1 MKEMYIVRYADDFK
15 IFCRKRSD
23 ANKIFRAVEQWL
35 KERLK
40 LEISP
45 EKSKIVNLK
54 KNYSEYL
61 GFKLKAVK
69 RGKKYIVRSHMG
81 DKAIKRATETLKTQI
96 KEIEFPR
103 NEKDEMKA
111 VMLYNV
117 MVMGIHQ
124 YYGIATEISDDCDR
138 IAWAVNVAL
147 KNRLKWRLKR
157 KPKGSPQLLYGENAG
172 RYAKSR
178 QIRYIRDMA
187 VYPIGLPPHYCA
199 QHLKKGVNNYTVEG
213 RAAIHKSLSVN
224 TEILH
229 KLMRNPVTNRSV
241 EYADN
246 RISRYTAQ
254 NGKCAVTG
262 RILEYE
268 EIHCHHV
275 VPRGMG
281 GTDEYSNLVIVHQD
295 IHKLIHSTNEDL
307 IRKLK
312 AKLKLNAVALRKLN
326 KYRKKVG
333 NAEI

>member
-1 MKEMYIVRYADDFK
+1 
-15 IFCRKRSD
+15 
-23 ANKIFRAVEQWL
+23 
-35 KERLK
+35 
-40 LEISP
+40 
-45 EKSKIVNLK
+45 
-54 KNYSEYL
+54 
-61 GFKLKAVK
+61 
-69 RGKKYIVRSHMG
+69 
-81 DKAIKRATETLKTQI
+81 
-96 KEIEFPR
+96 
-103 NEKDEMKA
+103 
-111 VMLYNV
+111 MLYNV

-138 IAWAVNVAL
+138 IGWAVNITL

-157 KPKGSPQLLYGENAG
+157 KPKGSPLLLYGENAG

-199 QHLKKGVNNYTVEG
+199 QHLKKGINNYTVEG

-229 KLMRNPVTNRSV
+229 KLMRNPVMNRSV

-275 VPRGMG
+275 IPRGMG
-281 GTDEYSNLVIVHQD
+281 GTDEYNNLVIVHKD
-295 IHKLIHSTNEDL
+295 VHKLIHSTNEVL
-307 IRKLK
+307 INELK
-312 AKLKLNAVALRKLN
+312 SKLKLNAEMLRKLN
-326 KYRKKVG
+326 RYRKKVG